1 MKHTPKGLGNLILYV
16 VKENHL
22 KYFDTDFS
30 SPIFVQ
36 ARLPEMQSNVAILE
50 QVIFMGV
57 TKKDGMVPLMTPDLP
72 ICRSYDLDDNEDIEN
87 VLTEDEICGLCMRD
101 DELSLV
107 VAIGKETCSNGDV
120 AYTIN
125 GWSDRATPREMFNE
139 DGELFIK
146 DHVSIEMEA

>member
-1 MKHTPKGLGNLILYV
+1 MV
-16 VKENHL
+16 
-22 KYFDTDFS
+22 
-30 SPIFVQ
+30 
-36 ARLPEMQSNVAILE
+36 QSNAAILE
-50 QVIFMGV
+50 QVIFLGV
-57 TKKDGMVPLMTPDLP
+57 TKKDGMIPLMTHDLP
-72 ICRSYDLDDNEDIEN
+72 VCRSYDEQGNEDDIEN